1 MIIIKSPEEIAIMR
15 RAGQIV
21 AECHQVLQDMV
32 KPGVTTLELDE
43 VAEEYIRQQGAL
55 PSFKGH
61 QGFPASICVAIND
74 VVCHGIP
81 GLTKLQ
87 TGDVITIDI
96 GALYQGFHGDSA
108 WTYAVGD
115 VSKDVRQLIKVGLE
129 CLFLGIEEARPGK
142 RIGAI
147 GHAIQ
152 TYAEEHG
159 YGVVRMFC
167 GHGVGR
173 KLWEDPLIPHVGEPD
188 IGAEIKEGM
197 VFAIEPMITMG
208 DWATEIA
215 DDGTARTMDGSLC
228 VQYEHTIAITKDGP
242 RILTKL

>member
-21 AECHQVLQDMV
+21 AESHQILQDLV
-32 KPGVTTLELDE
+32 KPGVTTLELDQI
-43 VAEEYIRQQGAL
+43 AEEYIRQQGAL

-61 QGFPASICVAIND
+61 QGFPASICVALND

-81 GLTKLQ
+81 GLTKLEA
-87 TGDVITIDI
+87 GDVITIDI
-96 GALYQGFHGDSA
+96 GASYQGYHGDSA
-108 WTYAVGD
+108 WTYAVGK
-115 VSKDVRQLIKVGLE
+115 VSKEISQLIKVGLE
-129 CLFLGIEEARPGK
+129 CLFLGIKEARPGK
-142 RIGAI
+142 RIGSI
-147 GHAIQ
+147 GHVIQ
-152 TYAEEHG
+152 TYAEEHN

-173 KLWEDPLIPHVGEPD
+173 QLWEDPFIPHVGEPD
-188 IGAEIKEGM
+188 TGPEIKEGM

-208 DWATEIA
+208 DWLTEI
-215 DDGTARTMDGSLC
+215 DLDGTARTMDGSIC
-228 VQYEHTIAITKDGP
+228 VQYEHTIAVTKDGP